1 MKFRRSLDGENR
13 GKARYVWG
21 KQDTCGESKKR
32 VGKARYVWGKQDTCG
47 ESKIRVEFVNCGD
60 KCGRIRVHG
69 IDN

>member
-1 MKFRRSLDGENR
+1 MVRIG
-13 GKARYVWG
+13 
-21 KQDTCGESKKR
+21 
-32 VGKARYVWGKQDTCG
+32 GKQDTCG

>member
-13 GKARYVWG
+13 
-21 KQDTCGESKKR
+21 
-32 VGKARYVWGKQDTCG
+32 GKARYVWGKQDTCG